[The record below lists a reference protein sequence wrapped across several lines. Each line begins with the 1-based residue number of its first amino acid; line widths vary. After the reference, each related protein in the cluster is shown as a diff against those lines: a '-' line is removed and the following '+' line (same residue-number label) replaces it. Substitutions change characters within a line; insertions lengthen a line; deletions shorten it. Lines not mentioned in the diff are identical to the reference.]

1 MEPPVLVPR
10 LEADPA
16 PSAVLCVE
24 GKGVGGFVDGAVVH
38 LVDRSLVRVRVHV
51 VGAVCIRSKLN

>member
-1 MEPPVLVPR
+1 
-10 LEADPA
+10 
-16 PSAVLCVE
+16 
-24 GKGVGGFVDGAVVH
+24 VH